1 MKVTFMDE
9 RDLKIYRIL
18 RKDGRTKVST
28 IARELGIS
36 HPSARERLE
45 RLERKGEIK
54 VKALLNIRK
63 RGFVSAVVNLRV
75 RSMDEAEKLADV
87 FARCPRTVFVAT
99 TTGKYNL
106 NLALVAENYSALK
119 ATIENT
125 IRPLE
130 EVREM
135 DVSLGSSPAYPE
147 FVDFK
152 LDPVREVAPCGK
164 VCKDC
169 YLYGKK
175 CHGCPATVYFKGFG
189 GE

>member
-1 MKVTFMDE
+1 MDE

-18 RKDGRTKVST
+18 RENGRTKVSE
-28 IARELGIS
+28 IARKLGIS

-45 RLERKGEIK
+45 RLEKRGDVK
-54 VKALLNIRK
+54 VRALLNIHR
-63 RGFVSAVVNLRV
+63 RNFVSAVVNLRV

-87 FARCPRTVFVAT
+87 FAKCPRTVFVAT

-106 NLALVAENYSALK
+106 NLALIAESYPALE

-125 IRPLE
+125 IRPME
-130 EVREM
+130 SVKEM

-152 LDPVREVAPCGK
+152 LDPVREAAPCGK
-164 VCKDC
+164 VCTDC

-175 CHGCPATVYFKGFG
+175 CSGCPATVYFMGLRV
-189 GE
+189 ER

>member
-1 MKVTFMDE
+1 MDE
-9 RDLKIYRIL
+9 RDMIIYRLL
-18 RKDGRTKVST
+18 RKNGRMKVSG

-36 HPSARERLE
+36 HASARERLGKLEE
-45 RLERKGEIK
+45 RGD
-54 VKALLNIRK
+54 VKIQALLNIRK
-63 RGFVSAVVNLRV
+63 RNFVSAVVNLRV

-87 FARCPRTVFVAT
+87 FAKCPRTVFVAT

-106 NLALVAENYSALK
+106 NLALIAEDYSALE

-125 IRPLE
+125 IRPME
-130 EVREM
+130 SVREM
-135 DVSLGSSPAYPE
+135 DVSLGSAPAYPE

-164 VCKDC
+164 VCTDC

-175 CHGCPATVYFKGFG
+175 CSGCPATVHFKGLK
-189 GE
+189 GEAEH

>member
-1 MKVTFMDE
+1 MDE
-9 RDLKIYRIL
+9 RDLLIYRLL
-18 RKDGRTKVST
+18 RKNGRMKVSE

-45 RLERKGEIK
+45 KLERRGDLR
-54 VKALLNIRK
+54 VQALLNIRK
-63 RGFVSAVVNLRV
+63 RNFVSAVVNLKV

-87 FARCPRTVFVAT
+87 FAKCPRTVFVAT

-106 NLALVAENYSALK
+106 NLALIAESYSALE

-125 IRPLE
+125 IRPME
-130 EVREM
+130 SVKEM

-152 LDPVREVAPCGK
+152 LEPTRKVAPCGK
-164 VCKDC
+164 VCTEC
-169 YLYGKK
+169 YIYGKK
-175 CHGCPATVYFKGFG
+175 CSGCPATVYFMGLG
-189 GE
+189 GGDRD

>member
-1 MKVTFMDE
+1 MDE
-9 RDLKIYRIL
+9 RNLKIYRLL
-18 RKDGRTKVST
+18 RKDGRTKVSE

-45 RLERKGEIK
+45 RLEKRGD
-54 VKALLNIRK
+54 VRVQALLNIKK
-63 RGFVSAVVNLRV
+63 RNFVSAVVNLRV

-106 NLALVAENYSALK
+106 NLALIAGNHSVLE

-130 EVREM
+130 AVKEM
-135 DVSLGSSPAYPE
+135 DVSIGSSPAYPE

-152 LDPVREVAPCGK
+152 LEPVREKAPCGK
-164 VCKDC
+164 VCTDC

-175 CHGCPATVYFKGFG
+175 CSGCPATVYFMGLDGKRG
-189 GE
+189 

>member
-1 MKVTFMDE
+1 MDE
-9 RDLKIYRIL
+9 RDMRIYRML
-18 RKDGRTKVST
+18 RKDGRTKVSE

-36 HPSARERLE
+36 HTSVRERLE
-45 RLERKGEIK
+45 RLERRGDLK
-54 VKALLNIRK
+54 VQALLNIRK
-63 RGFVSAVVNLRV
+63 RNFVSAVVNLRV
-75 RSMDEAEKLADV
+75 RSMDEAERLADV
-87 FARCPRTVFVAT
+87 FAKCPRTVLVAT

-106 NLALVAENYSALK
+106 NLALIAENYSALEV
-119 ATIENT
+119 TIENT

-164 VCKDC
+164 VCTDC

-175 CHGCPATVYFKGFG
+175 CMGCPATVYFKGFAG
-189 GE
+189 RG

>member
-1 MKVTFMDE
+1 MDE

-18 RKDGRTKVST
+18 REDGRTKVSA

-45 RLERKGEIK
+45 RLEGKGGEIK
-54 VKALLNIRK
+54 VQALLNIRK
-63 RGFVSAVVNLRV
+63 RGGFVSAVVNLRV

-106 NLALVAENYSALK
+106 NLALVAENYSALE

-164 VCKDC
+164 VCKGC

-175 CHGCPATVYFKGFG
+175 CHGCPPATVYFKGFG

>member
-1 MKVTFMDE
+1 MDE
-9 RDLKIYRIL
+9 RDVRIYRIL
-18 RKDGRTKVST
+18 RENGRAKLSF

-45 RLERKGEIK
+45 RLERKGDLK
-54 VKALLNIRK
+54 VQALLNIRK
-63 RGFVSAVVNLRV
+63 RNFVSAVVNLRV
-75 RSMDEAEKLADV
+75 KSMDEAERLADV

-106 NLALVAENYSALK
+106 NIVLIAENYSALE

-130 EVREM
+130 QVREM

-152 LDPVREVAPCGK
+152 LDPVRKVAPCGK
-164 VCKDC
+164 VCTEC

-175 CHGCPATVYFKGFG
+175 CRGCPATVYFKNSL
-189 GE
+189 